1 MCRTAYS
8 KEHGW
13 YIIKSCKPRNLIVQ
27 HPCNINLYS
36 IQFLLPLNSQRI
48 GNELLFSSIH
58 FKMLVI
64 KKKTVSDTTDKSPFT
79 IVPRETKRKDEK
91 QVKPHQIIHLKLSQK
106 KAIFVIC
113 LMSII
118 KMRMGFV

>member
-13 YIIKSCKPRNLIVQ
+13 YIIKSCKLRNLIVQ

-64 KKKTVSDTTDKSPFT
+64 KKNQFLIQQINRLLQSSLM
-79 IVPRETKRKDEK
+79 KRNG
-91 QVKPHQIIHLKLSQK
+91 
-106 KAIFVIC
+106 
-113 LMSII
+113 
-118 KMRMGFV
+118 KMKNK